1 MAGRGGGMAIFAAIS
16 SILVVVLFVLTVVFY
31 FQAQAAQREVTTLND
46 GMAQFIRPE
55 ERSRDDVSSLLAQK
69 QGNQSLVGFLVDNR
83 RDIMRRVTGVPTDTF
98 AQLNQ
103 KLDTI
108 PGAQSGALLQVA
120 RDAVRQ
126 NEELNTRLEQAS
138 AAMTRA
144 QQDAANET
152 ARVASIEQG
161 FRETIRRLTAEV
173 ASSRDE
179 VASLRGDYGQAR
191 LGMDRRVSDIRTRA
205 DDRVSILSDQLDQA
219 RGELRTLQ
227 DELRQ
232 LRGQG
237 RGTGVRPRPEESLAD
252 GVIVEINDRDRQV
265 TISRGARDKV
275 TLGMTFAVYSSE
287 AEITPDASGN
297 YPRGKANIE
306 VIRVMEDRSIA
317 RINGAVAGRP
327 ILKGD
332 VIANAVYDPNK
343 VYKFVVF
350 GFFDA
355 DGDGVETLGEARS
368 IEATIRSWNGSVVD
382 TLTGDVDFLV
392 LGTRPTLPPTP
403 DITATEEIIR
413 QYQAALDRVE
423 RYDSLFNTAVSSGI
437 PVLNQNRLYTLI
449 GKPFGDIR

>member
-1 MAGRGGGMAIFAAIS
+1 MAIFAAIS

-31 FQAQAAQREVTTLND
+31 FQAQAAQREVASLND
-46 GMAQFIRPE
+46 GIAQFIRPE
-55 ERSRDDVSSLLAQK
+55 ERSRDDIGSLLAQK
-69 QGNQSLVGFLVDNR
+69 AGNQSLVGYLVDTR
-83 RDIMRRVTGVPTDTF
+83 RDIMRRVTGVPTDTV

-108 PGAQSGALLQVA
+108 PGAQGGALLQVA

-126 NEELNTRLEQAS
+126 KEDLNARLAQAD
-138 AAMTRA
+138 AAMNRA

-161 FRETIRRLTAEV
+161 FRDTITRLTAEV
-173 ASSRDE
+173 AASRDE
-179 VASLRGDYGQAR
+179 VESLRGDYGQAR
-191 LGMDRRVSDIRTRA
+191 LGMDRRVSDIRTRS

-227 DELRQ
+227 DELRE

-237 RGTGVRPRPEESLAD
+237 RGAGVRPRPEESLVD
-252 GVIVEINDRDRQV
+252 GTIVEINDRDRQV
-265 TISRGARDKV
+265 TISRGARDKI
-275 TLGMTFAVYSSE
+275 TLGMTFAVYSNE
-287 AEITPDASGN
+287 NEIVPDSSGN

-306 VIRVMEDRSIA
+306 VIRVLEDRSIA
-317 RINGAVAGRP
+317 RIQGAVAGRP

-350 GFFDA
+350 GYFDA
-355 DGDGVETLGEARS
+355 DGDGVETLGEARA
-368 IEATIRSWNGSVVD
+368 IEAAIRRWNGTVVD

-403 DITATEEIIR
+403 DITATEAEIR

-423 RYDSLFNTAVSSGI
+423 RYDSLFDSAVSAGI
-437 PVLNQNRLYTLI
+437 PVLNQNRFYTLV

>member
-1 MAGRGGGMAIFAAIS
+1 MAIFAAIS

-31 FQAQAAQREVTTLND
+31 FQAQAAQREVASLND
-46 GMAQFIRPE
+46 GIAQFIRPE
-55 ERSRDDVSSLLAQK
+55 ERSRDDIGSLLAQK
-69 QGNQSLVGFLVDNR
+69 AGNQSLVGYLVDTR
-83 RDIMRRVTGVPTDTF
+83 RDIMRRVTGVPTDTV

-108 PGAQSGALLQVA
+108 PGAQGGALLQVA
-120 RDAVRQ
+120 RDANRQ
-126 NEELNTRLEQAS
+126 NEELNTLLEQAR
-138 AAMTRA
+138 AAMNRA

-161 FRETIRRLTAEV
+161 FRDTITRLTAEV
-173 ASSRDE
+173 AASRDE
-179 VASLRGDYGQAR
+179 VESLRGDYSQAR
-191 LGMDRRVSDIRTRA
+191 LGMDRRVSDIRTRS

-227 DELRQ
+227 DELRE

-237 RGTGVRPRPEESLAD
+237 RGTGVRPRPEESLVD
-252 GVIVEINDRDRQV
+252 GTIVEINDRDRQV
-265 TISRGARDKV
+265 TISRGARDKI
-275 TLGMTFAVYSSE
+275 TLGMTFAVYSNE
-287 AEITPDASGN
+287 NEIVPDSSGN

-306 VIRVMEDRSIA
+306 VIRVLDDRSIA

-332 VIANAVYDPNK
+332 VIANAIYDPNK

-350 GFFDA
+350 GYFDA
-355 DGDGVETLGEARS
+355 DGDGTETLGEVRA
-368 IEATIRSWNGSVVD
+368 IEAAIRRWNGTVVD

-403 DITATEEIIR
+403 DITATEAEIR

-423 RYDSLFNTAVSSGI
+423 RYDSLFDSAVSAGI
-437 PVLNQNRLYTLI
+437 PVLNQNRLYTLV